1 MFKDKH
7 VFSSFS
13 VDDAEKAKQFYG
25 ETLGFDVTENADG
38 MGSIT
43 LNISGGGQV
52 LIYPKWGGHQP
63 ATFTVLN
70 IPVDDVDKAVDEL
83 VAKGIK
89 FEHYDTPD
97 LRTDEKGIARDD
109 RGPTI
114 AWFKDPAGN
123 IISVLQ
129 EN

>member
-13 VDDAEKAKQFYG
+13 VDDIEKAKQFYG
-25 ETLGFDVTENADG
+25 EMLGFDFTEDE

-43 LNISGGGQV
+43 LNLSGGGQV
-52 LIYPKWGGHQP
+52 LIYPKWGGHQA

-70 IPVDDVDKAVDEL
+70 IPVDDVDKAVDDL
-83 VAKGIK
+83 TTKGVR
-89 FEHYDTPD
+89 FEHYNTDD
-97 LRTDEKGIARDD
+97 LKTDAKGIARDD

-123 IISVLQ
+123 IIAVLQ
-129 EN
+129 ES